1 MAPADGSD
9 YVHLHVHTEYSMLD
23 GAARLPDLFAE
34 ARRLGQTAMGSTDHG
49 YLFGAFDFWSKA
61 KAAGVK
67 PILGV
72 EAYVTPGTSRFD
84 QTRVRFGGAGQE
96 ADDVSARGSYTH
108 MTMWAKDNTGLHNLF
123 RASSLASLEGQMGK
137 WPRMD
142 RDLLQRY
149 GKGLIATTGCPSG
162 EVQTRLRLGQWDEAV
177 RTAGELQDIF
187 GKDSFYVE
195 LMDHGIDIEARV
207 VKDLLRLAETIG
219 APLVAT
225 NDLHYVRQE
234 DAASQEALLCINSG
248 STLADPDRFRFDGDG
263 YYVKSS
269 AEMRRTW
276 AELPEAC
283 DNTLRI
289 AEQCEVSFNTKANYM
304 PTYPCPPGE
313 DETSWFVKEVERG
326 LHVRYPQG
334 VSDEVRKQAEYETG
348 VITQMGFPGY
358 FLVVADFINWAKDH
372 GIRVGPGRGSG
383 AGSIAA
389 YAMLNTDLDPLQ
401 HGLIFERFLN
411 PDRVSMPDFDVD
423 FDERRR
429 GEVIRY
435 VTDKYGE
442 DRVAQIVTYGTIKAK
457 QAVKDSARLLGF
469 PFAMGDK
476 LTKVIPP
483 PNQGH
488 DIGLANIFDPND
500 PRYAEGDEFR
510 QLYAAD
516 PDAQRVVA
524 LARGIEGLKR
534 QWGVHAAGVIMS
546 SHPLIDIVPIMRR
559 PQDGAVITQFDYP
572 TSEGLGLIKM
582 DFLGLRNLTILDDAL
597 ANIVANG
604 KPAVVLE
611 DLPLDDPKTYQLLA
625 AADTLGVFQLDGS
638 GMRALLRLMRPDN
651 FEDISAVGAL
661 YRPGPM
667 GANSHTN
674 YALRKTG
681 QQEIT
686 PIHPELA
693 EPLKD
698 ILDQTYGLIVYQE
711 QVMAIAQ
718 RLAGY
723 SLGQAD
729 LLRRAMGKKK
739 KSELDKQFETFSGG
753 MKERGYSMA
762 AVQTLWDILVPFS
775 DYAFNKAHSAAYGL
789 VSYWTAYLKANYA
802 TEYMAALLTSVRDD
816 KDKSALYL
824 GECRRM
830 GITVLPPDVNS
841 SSANFT
847 AVGHDIRFGL
857 TAVRNVGAN
866 VVDAIVEAR
875 RTKGAYA
882 SFTDFLDKVPAV
894 VCNKRTI
901 ESLIKAGAFD
911 SLGHTRRAL
920 LLVHEQAV
928 DAVIG
933 VKRREAEGQFDLF
946 ADMADDGDPSS
957 GFAVVVPDVPDW
969 DKKQRLAFEREMLGL
984 YVSDHPL
991 AGIEHVLAAA
1001 ADVPIATL
1009 LADEQRPDGSTVTV
1023 AGLVTSLQRRLSK
1036 QGNPWASVVLEDMES
1051 SVEVM
1056 FFGETYQS
1064 YSTVLAEDAVL
1075 VIRGRV
1081 RRRDESMQLQAIEVS
1096 VPDVVAHGAD
1106 APLLVSMAVQRCTP
1120 PVVERLKEV
1129 LTSYPGTTEVRLRLT
1144 SPGRATLMKLGDALR
1159 VERSTELFGDLKAL
1173 LGPGCLASPT

>member
-1 MAPADGSD
+1 MAAAGGSD
-9 YVHLHVHTEYSMLD
+9 FVHLHVHTEYSMLD
-23 GAARLPDLFAE
+23 GAARLGDLFAE
-34 ARRLGQTAMGSTDHG
+34 VERQGQTAIATTDHG
-49 YLFGAFDFWSKA
+49 YLFGAYDFWA
-61 KAAGVK
+61 KGTAAGIK
-67 PILGV
+67 PIVGI

-84 QTRVRFGGAGQE
+84 QTRVRFGGQGQE
-96 ADDVSARGSYTH
+96 QDDVSARGAYTH
-108 MTMWAKDNTGLHNLF
+108 MTMWARNNEGLHNLF

-149 GKGLIATTGCPSG
+149 GKGLIATSGCPSG
-162 EVQTRLRLGQWDEAV
+162 EIQTRLRLGQWDEAV
-177 RTAGELQDIF
+177 RAAGELQDIF
-187 GKDSFYVE
+187 GKEYFYVE
-195 LMDHGIDIEARV
+195 LMDHGIEIETRV
-207 VKDLLRLAETIG
+207 LKDLLRLSETIG

-225 NDLHYVRQE
+225 NDLHYVKQE
-234 DAASQEALLCINSG
+234 DSASQEALLAINSG
-248 STLADPDRFRFDGDG
+248 STLSDPDRFKFDGDG
-263 YYVKSS
+263 YYVKSA
-269 AEMRRTW
+269 AEMRRIW

-289 AEQCEVSFNTKANYM
+289 AEQCEVSFNTSANYM
-304 PTYPCPPGE
+304 PNYPCPPGE
-313 DETSWFVKEVERG
+313 DETSWFVKEVEQG
-326 LHVRYPQG
+326 LHVRYPDG
-334 VSDEVRKQAEYETG
+334 IPDEVRKQAEYETE

-358 FLVVADFINWAKDH
+358 FLVVADFINWAKDN

-383 AGSIAA
+383 AGSMAA
-389 YAMLNTDLDPLQ
+389 YAMRITDLDPLQ

-435 VTDKYGE
+435 VTEKYGE

-457 QAVKDSARLLGF
+457 QALKDSARLLGM
-469 PFAMGDK
+469 PFAMGEK
-476 LTKVIPP
+476 LTKAMPP
-483 PNQGH
+483 AIMGK
-488 DIGLANIFDPND
+488 DISLTGIFDPAD
-500 PRYAEGDEFR
+500 KRYNEAEEFR
-510 QLYAAD
+510 QVHAVD
-516 PDAQRVVA
+516 PEAQRVVE
-524 LARGIEGLKR
+524 LAKGIEGLKR

-546 SHPLIDIVPIMRR
+546 SDPLIDIIPIMRR

-597 ANIVANG
+597 ENIVMNG
-604 KPAVVLE
+604 KDPVELE
-611 DLPLDDPKTYQLLA
+611 ALTLDDRKTYELLGRG
-625 AADTLGVFQLDGS
+625 DTLGVFQLDGG
-638 GMRALLRLMRPDN
+638 GMRSLLRLMRPDN

-681 QQEIT
+681 VQEVT

-693 EPLKD
+693 EPLED
-698 ILDQTYGLIVYQE
+698 ILGTTYGLIVYQE

-718 RLAGY
+718 RVAGY

-729 LLRRAMGKKK
+729 ILRRAMGKKK
-739 KSELDKQFETFSGG
+739 KSELDKQFEGFSGG
-753 MKERGYSMA
+753 MVERGFSMA
-762 AVQTLWDILVPFS
+762 AVQTLWDILLPFS
-775 DYAFNKAHSAAYGL
+775 DYAFNKAHSAAYG
-789 VSYWTAYLKANYA
+789 VISYWTAYLKANYP

-824 GECRRM
+824 GECRHM

-847 AVGHDIRFGL
+847 AVGSDIRFGL

-866 VVDAIVEAR
+866 VVDAIV
-875 RTKGAYA
+875 RTREEKGAFS

-911 SLGHTRRAL
+911 SLGHPRRAL

-928 DAVIG
+928 DSVIG
-933 VKRREAEGQFDLF
+933 VKRKEAEGQFDLF
-946 ADMADDGDPSS
+946 ADLMGGDDDGP
-957 GFAVVVPDVPDW
+957 GFAVTIPDLPDW

-991 AGIEHVLAAA
+991 SGIEHVLAAA
-1001 ADVPIATL
+1001 ADVSIATL
-1009 LADEQRPDGSTVTV
+1009 LADEARPDGSTVV
-1023 AGLVTSLQRRLSK
+1023 IAGLVTSLQRKMSK
-1036 QGNPWASVVLEDMES
+1036 QGNPWAAVTIEDMEG
-1051 SVEVM
+1051 SVEIM
-1056 FFGETYQS
+1056 FFGETYLA
-1064 YSTVLAEDAVL
+1064 YSTVLAEDAV
-1075 VIRGRV
+1075 VVVRGRV
-1081 RRRDESMQLQAIEVS
+1081 RRRDETMQLQAMEVS
-1096 VPDVVAHGAD
+1096 LPDVSQAAD
-1106 APLLVSMAVQRCTP
+1106 APVVVSMAVARCTP
-1120 PVVERLKEV
+1120 PVVERLREV
-1129 LTSYPGTTEVRLRLT
+1129 LSTHPGVTEVHLRLT
-1144 SPGRATLMKLGDALR
+1144 SPGRATVMRLGDGLR
-1159 VERSTELFGDLKAL
+1159 VGRSPSLFGDLKAL
-1173 LGPGCLASPT
+1173 LGPSCLSS